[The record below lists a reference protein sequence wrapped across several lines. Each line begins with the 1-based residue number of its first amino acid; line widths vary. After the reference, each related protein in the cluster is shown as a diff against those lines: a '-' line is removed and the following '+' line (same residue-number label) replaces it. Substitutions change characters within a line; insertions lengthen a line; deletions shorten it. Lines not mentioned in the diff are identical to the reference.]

1 MRSAPTSW
9 AGTPL
14 AGAAT
19 TALPPLGAIA
29 SSLMLQTLSE
39 PHPVQPAP
47 VRTSLKYHGS
57 PPTRRRDLILAF
69 IFAAGLHA
77 AALFYGDLLFPA
89 QPAPRV
95 APPPE
100 IPVIAFELPPAAE
113 PETAEVQEN
122 FGDDTLEPSL
132 APPMQADVPTVTVSL
147 FTQPIQIAPQNIEVG
162 KGITRIPTGRPGNP
176 LGKGMGTVFDI
187 NAIDQAPT
195 VRSHVPPDYPLDLR
209 RKGTTGS
216 VLVEFVVDRDGTVIS
231 AVATESTHVAFEAPA
246 VAAVKRWKFRPGKK
260 AGRAVNTRV
269 RQIINFT
276 MEAD

>member
-1 MRSAPTSW
+1 MSPPPTSW
-9 AGTPL
+9 SGTPL
-14 AGAAT
+14 NSAAT
-19 TALPPLGAIA
+19 VALPPLGPTA

-39 PHPVQPAP
+39 PRPIQPTP
-47 VRTSLKYHGS
+47 TRTSLKYHGS
-57 PPTRRRDLILAF
+57 PPTRRRDLILALL
-69 IFAAGLHA
+69 FAAGLHA
-77 AALFYGDLLFPA
+77 ALFFGDLLFPA
-89 QPAPRV
+89 KPVPRV

-100 IPVIAFELPPAAE
+100 IPVIAFELPLLEE
-113 PETAEVQEN
+113 PEIAEGQEN

-132 APPMQADVPTVTVSL
+132 TPPMQTDVPTVTVSL
-147 FTQPIQIAPQNIEVG
+147 FTQPIQIAPQNIDVG

-209 RKGTTGS
+209 RKCTTGS
-216 VLVEFVVDRDGTVIS
+216 VLVEFIVDRDGTVIS
-231 AVATESTHVAFEAPA
+231 ATATESTHFAFEAPA

-269 RQIINFT
+269 RQVINFT
-276 MEAD
+276 METD